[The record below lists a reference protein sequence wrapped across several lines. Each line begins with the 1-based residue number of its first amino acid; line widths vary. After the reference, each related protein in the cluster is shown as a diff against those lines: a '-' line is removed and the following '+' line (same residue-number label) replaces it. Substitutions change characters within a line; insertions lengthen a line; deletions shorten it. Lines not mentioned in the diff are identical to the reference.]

1 VNPRLERLA
10 ALHGV
15 EPGYHDVFGQWHATT
30 EAAHRALLEAM
41 GVETGGDLDAAL
53 EEEERARWAH
63 VLPPAIVSR
72 AAELRS
78 GVRIQLPEASLGR
91 SLAWRVA
98 EEDGDYRE
106 ERFDA
111 FTLPRREEYRRG
123 DVHAIAFGLALPSDI
138 SEGYHRL
145 AILEGGAVVDECA
158 LIVVPE
164 RCYLPPSIANGARVW
179 GAAAQLYGLR
189 SDRNAGIGDF
199 TDLGACAAFWGER
212 GAALLA
218 INPLHATGLR
228 DPAAASPYSPSS
240 RLFLNTLYIDVE
252 AVEEFRELAAAD
264 AKFEAH
270 WREECARLRE
280 SPLVEYPRVA
290 AAKKAMFEALH
301 ARFATRHLPSGT
313 RRAREFAHFRESR
326 GPALR
331 RHALHE
337 ALAEF
342 HSLPWQSWPA
352 EHRDPH
358 GEAVRRFAVEHE
370 DRVGLHEYL
379 QWIADR
385 QLAAAQSRCREAGM
399 AIGLYTDLAISIGND
414 GSEAWANQRLYALG
428 VGVGAPPDEFNIQ
441 GQDWGL
447 PPLVPRRLREAG
459 YTPFIATLRA
469 NMARSGALR
478 IDHVMGLARLY
489 WVPHGMS
496 PASGGYVRYPIED
509 MLGIVALESQRHAC
523 LVIGEDLG
531 TVDEE
536 FRAKMAAAC
545 VLSYRLL
552 LFERDASAFKAAASY
567 PRNALVAW
575 STHDLPTL
583 AGWWE
588 ARDLQ
593 ERGALGLIGRA
604 ELPAALE
611 ERRRSRVALLEAL
624 AREGVAPA
632 GGPRTA
638 EDPFDE
644 DLALAVHG
652 FIART
657 PSAVMVVQMEDVLG
671 LVDQANLPGTVDQ
684 HPNWRRKL
692 PVTLEALERDA
703 RVRRLARLLAPSR
716 GQRARAHGAIPESL
730 ARAPIPRATYRLQL
744 HGEFTFRDA
753 TALVPYLAALGVSHV
768 YCSPYLRARK
778 GSKHGY
784 DIIDHGEL
792 NPEIGTREDFD
803 AFVAQLK
810 AHHMSQVMDIVPN
823 HMGVLS
829 ADNAWW
835 LDVLENGPASVCAD
849 YFDIDWTPPAEH
861 LAHRVLLP
869 VLADHYGI
877 ELAAGRLVLDF
888 DPAAGAFAV
897 RYYEHHLPIDPREY
911 PRILARGVRTIE
923 GRGLALAHHTQ
934 ALRSIAEAFERL
946 PGREARGRAQLD
958 ERNLG
963 KEIAKRRLG
972 SLARASPEVSQA
984 IASALAAFNGHP
996 GEPDSFD
1003 ALHEL
1008 LERQA
1013 FRVAYWRVAQDE
1025 INYRRFFDIN
1035 DLAALRQENDAVF
1048 RLTHRLVVELV
1059 NSGAVEALR
1068 VDHPDGL
1075 FDPKEYF
1082 RKLQEACARPVY
1094 LVIEKIVA
1102 PFENV
1107 PRDWPVHGTT
1117 GYRFANVVNGIF
1129 VDPAAESRITRTYHN
1144 FIGSDQS
1151 YEETTR
1157 VSRRLVLRSALASEL
1172 TVLTS
1177 RLARIAKAD
1186 RSTRDFTFTTLRD
1199 GLADVLAAFPVYRTY
1214 IDDDV
1219 HSEDRRYIEW
1229 AVTRARSESL
1239 AADVSVFDFIRDALT
1254 RDLPARTPALAA
1266 QVRQLARKFQQVS
1279 APVMAK
1285 GVEDT
1290 AFYRYVRLASLNDV
1304 GAEPSE
1310 FGFPVARFHR
1320 ASAHRARYWPH
1331 TMLATSTHDNKR
1343 SEDVRARIDALSE
1356 MPAGWRLQLQ
1366 KWGRMN
1372 EGRKTLVEDVPAPSR
1387 NDEYLLYQVLL
1398 GSMPP
1403 NADRAGLATFRDR
1416 IVAYMQKAGR
1426 EAKLRTSWA
1435 NVNQAYEEATE
1446 AFVRA
1451 LLDDA
1456 HPNPFLDDFRAAL
1469 APVAWLGG
1477 INSIAMAAIKLT
1489 SPGVPDIYQ
1498 GNETLDFSLVD
1509 PDNRRPVDYA
1519 LRRQMLE
1526 ELQALGYEP
1535 SAAAISEIFADPN
1548 QGRAKMYVVSRLLAL
1563 RREREALFRLGGY
1576 TPLRV
1581 TGKWAR
1587 NVVAFARRHDDGI
1600 VATIAPRLTS
1610 ALGLKPG
1617 MMPIGEVWGDTKV
1630 LLPFLAEGAK
1640 LRDAVTGTSHRL
1652 EGTSLAISALLAN
1665 APVAV
1670 LSA

>member
-1 VNPRLERLA
+1 MTSRLEQLA

-41 GVETGGDLDAAL
+41 GVDTGGDLDAAL
-53 EEEERARWAH
+53 EEDARSRWSR
-63 VLPPAIVSR
+63 VLPPVIVSQPR
-72 AAELRS
+72 ELRP

-91 SLAWRVA
+91 SLAWRIA

-111 FTLPRREEYRRG
+111 FGLVRREEYRRG
-123 DVHAIAFGLALPSDI
+123 DLHAIAFALPLPTDVP
-138 SEGYHRL
+138 EGYHRL
-145 AILEGGAVVDECA
+145 AILEGGAVLDECA

-164 RCYLPPSIANGARVW
+164 RCFLPPAIANGARVW

-189 SDRNAGIGDF
+189 SERNAGIGDF
-199 TDLGACAAFWGER
+199 TDLANCATLWGER
-212 GAALLA
+212 GASLVA
-218 INPLHATGLR
+218 INPLHATNLR
-228 DPAAASPYSPSS
+228 EPTAASPYSPSS
-240 RLFLNTLYIDVE
+240 RLFLNALYIDVE
-252 AVEEFRELAAAD
+252 AVEEFRELASAD
-264 AKFEAH
+264 AKFATH
-270 WREECARLRE
+270 WHEESSRLRE
-280 SPLVEYPRVA
+280 AALVEYPRVA
-290 AAKKAMFEALH
+290 AAKKAMFEVLY
-301 ARFATRHLPSGT
+301 ARFTAKHLANGT
-313 RRAREFAHFRESR
+313 RRAREFAHFRDSR

-337 ALAEF
+337 ALCEF
-342 HSLPWQSWPA
+342 HSQPWQAWPA

-358 GEAVRRFAVEHE
+358 GAAVRSFAAEHE
-370 DRVGLHEYL
+370 DRIGLHEYL
-379 QWIADR
+379 QWIADQ
-385 QLAAAQSRCREAGM
+385 QLAAAQSRCRELGM

-414 GSEAWANQRLYALG
+414 GSEAWANQRLYALD

-459 YTPFIATLRA
+459 YAPFIATLRA
-469 NMARSGALR
+469 NMARAGALR

-496 PASGGYVRYPIED
+496 AAEGAYVRYPLED
-509 MLGIVALESQRHAC
+509 MLGIVALESQRHGC

-531 TVDEE
+531 TVDAE
-536 FRAKMAAAC
+536 FRARVAAAH

-552 LFERDASAFKAAASY
+552 LFERDGGAFKAPASY
-567 PRNALVAW
+567 PRNALVGWA
-575 STHDLPTL
+575 THDLPTL

-588 ARDLQ
+588 ARDLH
-593 ERGALGLIGRA
+593 ERGSLGLVGRA
-604 ELPAALE
+604 ELPALLE
-611 ERRRSRVALLEAL
+611 ERRRSRAALLEAL
-624 AREGVAPA
+624 AREGLAPQGSTRSA
-632 GGPRTA
+632 D
-638 EDPFDE
+638 DPFDE
-644 DLALAVHG
+644 DIAIAVHA

-657 PSAVMVVQMEDVLG
+657 PSSVMVVQREDVLG
-671 LVDQANLPGTVDQ
+671 LADQANLPGTVDQ

-692 PVTLEALERDA
+692 PVTLEALERDS
-703 RVRRLARLLAPSR
+703 RVRRLARLLATSRGQPSR
-716 GQRARAHGAIPESL
+716 GRGAMPESL

-753 TALVPYLAALGVSHV
+753 TALVPYLASLGVSHV

-778 GSKHGY
+778 ASKHGY

-803 AFVAQLK
+803 EFVAELK
-810 AHHMSQVMDIVPN
+810 RNGMSQVMDIVPN
-823 HMGVLS
+823 HMGVLA

-849 YFDIDWTPPAEH
+849 YFDIDWSPPAEH

-877 ELAAGRLVLDF
+877 ELTAGKLVLEF
-888 DPAAGAFAV
+888 NPATGAFGV

-911 PRILARGVRTIE
+911 PRILARAVREVE
-923 GRGLALAHHTQ
+923 GKGAGLSHHAQ
-934 ALRSIAEAFERL
+934 ALRSIAEAFDRL
-946 PGREARGRAQLD
+946 PGREARSRAQLD

-972 SLARASPEVSQA
+972 SLARASPDVSAA
-984 IASALAAFNGHP
+984 IATALAAFNGHP
-996 GEPDSFD
+996 GEPETFD

-1035 DLAALRQENDAVF
+1035 DLAALRQENPAVF

-1059 NSGAVEALR
+1059 NSGAVDALR

-1107 PRDWPVHGTT
+1107 PREWPVHGTT
-1117 GYRFANVVNGIF
+1117 GYRFANVVNGLF
-1129 VDPAAESRITRTYHN
+1129 VDPSAESRMTRAYCN
-1144 FIGSDQS
+1144 FIGSDVS
-1151 YEETTR
+1151 FEETTR
-1157 VSRRLVLRSALASEL
+1157 VARRLVLRTALASEL
-1172 TVLTS
+1172 TVITS
-1177 RLARIAKAD
+1177 RLSRIAKAD
-1186 RSTRDFTFTTLRD
+1186 RTTRDFTFNTLRD
-1199 GLADVLAAFPVYRTY
+1199 GLADVISAFPVYRTY

-1219 HSEDRRYIEW
+1219 HAEDRRYIEW
-1229 AVTRARSESL
+1229 AVTRARAESL

-1266 QVRQLARKFQQVS
+1266 QVRHFARKFQQLS

-1285 GVEDT
+1285 GIEDT
-1290 AFYRYVRLASLNDV
+1290 AFYRYVRLVSLNDV
-1304 GAEPSE
+1304 GGDPSE
-1310 FGFPVARFHR
+1310 FGFPIARFHR
-1320 ASAHRARYWPH
+1320 ASAHRARHWPH

-1343 SEDVRARIDALSE
+1343 SEDVRARIDALTE

-1372 EGRKTLVEDVPAPSR
+1372 EGRKLLVEDVPAPSR

-1398 GSMPP
+1398 GSMPLK
-1403 NADRAGLATFRDR
+1403 AGRDELATYRDR

-1435 NVNQAYEEATE
+1435 NVNAAYEEAME
-1446 AFVRA
+1446 AFVRS

-1456 HPNPFLDDFRAAL
+1456 HPNPFLDDLRAAL
-1469 APVAWLGG
+1469 EPVAWMGG
-1477 INSIAMAAIKLT
+1477 INSLSMAAIKLT

-1498 GNETLDFSLVD
+1498 GNEMLDFSLVD
-1509 PDNRRPVDYA
+1509 PDNRRPVDYDRRRA
-1519 LRRQMLE
+1519 LLE
-1526 ELQALGYEP
+1526 ELQELGYEP
-1535 SAAAISEIFADPN
+1535 SSAALSEIFADPN
-1548 QGRAKMYVVSRLLAL
+1548 DGRAKMYVVSRLLAL
-1563 RREREALFRLGGY
+1563 RREREALFRLAGY

-1581 TGKWAR
+1581 TGEWAR
-1587 NVVAFARRHDDGI
+1587 NVVAFARRHEDGV

-1610 ALGLKPG
+1610 ALGVKPG
-1617 MMPIGEVWGDTKV
+1617 VMPIGEVWGDTQV
-1630 LLPFLAEGAK
+1630 LLPFLGDGAT
-1640 LRDAVTGTSHRL
+1640 LRDAITGAVHRL
-1652 EGTSLAISALLAN
+1652 DAAGLRLSQVLGQ
-1665 APVAV
+1665 APVAA
-1670 LSA
+1670 LAS